1 MTTSTR
7 YRWLVMPALLM
18 ALAACD
24 QTSDDQTVE
33 TQGAAQDT
41 TPPAADTSETQDRQ
55 EALSPTFVNRTI
67 TAPDCQGDE
76 CASIE
81 IHTAEFNNAP
91 ALTRS
96 VEQRLVRMGN
106 PISDSVVSEDKLPAT
121 VDAYAESFFN
131 QSARANSDSDNP
143 RPYHTTLE
151 AKEVGHHNDLLILEL
166 QSYVMTGGAHGL
178 PGTAYMVIDEKTR
191 QVITLDD
198 MLKEGQRSAFDQ
210 ALETS
215 WQRWMKESEA
225 AQGLDPVDWPFSP
238 SDNAAPLA
246 DNMAVTYGVYTL
258 GPYAIGQPTLTIPY
272 SDLDGVLKPRFM
284 PPHDSH

>member
-1 MTTSTR
+1 MTLSIR
-7 YRWLVMPALLM
+7 YRWLAVPALL
-18 ALAACD
+18 LTLTACD
-24 QTSDDQTVE
+24 QTGDDQTPDDRA
-33 TQGAAQDT
+33 TPQDNAATAHAPDAQK
-41 TPPAADTSETQDRQ
+41 PQ
-55 EALSPTFVNRTI
+55 EGLSPTFVNRTLK
-67 TAPDCQGDE
+67 APDCEGDD
-76 CASIE
+76 CASIDVRMIE
-81 IHTAEFNNAP
+81 LNNAP
-91 ALTRS
+91 ELSSELER
-96 VEQRLVRMGN
+96 RLVRMGS
-106 PISDSVVSEDKLPAT
+106 PISDSVVDEDKLPAT
-121 VDAYAESFFN
+121 VDAYAESFFH